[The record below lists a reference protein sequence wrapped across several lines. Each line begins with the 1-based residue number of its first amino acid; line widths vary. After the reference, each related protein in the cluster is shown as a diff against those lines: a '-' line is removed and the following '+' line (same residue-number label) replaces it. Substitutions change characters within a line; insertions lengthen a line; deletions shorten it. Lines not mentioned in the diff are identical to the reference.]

1 MIRFPQGGGP
11 ICWTTSAILV
21 WSAFGPLALAAVG
34 GVGPVAS
41 WLMTMVAAVG
51 SDGVTEGAY
60 SASRFA
66 LHRYVKSSDANDAD
80 DWRAVTDGETGGAA
94 GGGSFTF
101 IFLACRG

>member
-21 WSAFGPLALAAVG
+21 WSALGPLALAAVG

-60 SASRFA
+60 SGTRFA
-66 LHRYVKSSDANDAD
+66 LLRYVKSCDADDAD
-80 DWRAVTDGETGGAA
+80 DWRVVTDGVTEGAA
-94 GGGSFTF
+94 GGRSFKF
-101 IFLACRG
+101 IFLV